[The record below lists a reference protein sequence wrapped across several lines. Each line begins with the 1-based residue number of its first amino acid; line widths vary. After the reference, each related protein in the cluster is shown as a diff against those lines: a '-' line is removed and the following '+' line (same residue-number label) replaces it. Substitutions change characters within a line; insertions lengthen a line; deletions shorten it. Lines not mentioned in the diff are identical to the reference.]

1 MAKANPSLV
10 SSQVRHRNAAEM
22 RADSRAHDDI
32 GVTGIS
38 DHDLSVLVKLSGFW
52 QVISLS
58 DLTFSQ
64 TSDENHFSVP
74 GGLEYFS
81 LRKCADVQLLVCVS
95 DVPASGD
102 HLVVNK
108 CQHGL
113 HAKYV
118 VS

>member
-22 RADSRAHDDI
+22 RADCRAHDDI

-38 DHDLSVLVKLSGFW
+38 DHDLSVLVELSGFW
-52 QVISLS
+52 QVIGLS
-58 DLTFSQ
+58 DLAFSQ

-81 LRKCADVQLLVCVS
+81 LRKCSNVQLLVGVS
-95 DVPASGD
+95 DVPVTGD
-102 HLVVNK
+102 HLVVNDGK
-108 CQHGL
+108 NSL
-113 HAKYV
+113 ETEDI
-118 VS
+118 